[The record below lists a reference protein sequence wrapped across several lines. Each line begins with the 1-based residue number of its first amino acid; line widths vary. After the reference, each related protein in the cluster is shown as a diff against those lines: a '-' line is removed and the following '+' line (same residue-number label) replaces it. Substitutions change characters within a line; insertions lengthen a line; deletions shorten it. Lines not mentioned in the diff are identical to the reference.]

1 MWCGLVS
8 KHEQGHDKK
17 EEQGHWRVGVGRVAQ
32 VALAEAHEL
41 PLVVLLH
48 VSAPL
53 LVVTWRSLQAL
64 TFCRDSKVVVAE
76 IFVPAL

>member
-1 MWCGLVS
+1 MLYGLVS
-8 KHEQGHDKK
+8 QHEQGHDK
-17 EEQGHWRVGVGRVAQ
+17 EEEHGHWWVGVGRVAQ

-64 TFCRDSKVVVAE
+64 SFCRDSKVVVAE

>member
-1 MWCGLVS
+1 MWYGLVS
-8 KHEQGHDKK
+8 KHEQRHDKK
-17 EEQGHWRVGVGRVAQ
+17 EEQGHWWVGGGLVAQ

-48 VSAPL
+48 VRAPL
-53 LVVTWRSLQAL
+53 LVVAWRPLKAL
-64 TFCRDSKVVVAE
+64 TFCRDSKVVVAK

>member
-1 MWCGLVS
+1 MWYGLVS
-8 KHEQGHDKK
+8 QHEQRHDKK
-17 EEQGHWRVGVGRVAQ
+17 EKDGHWRVGVGLVAQ
-32 VALAEAHEL
+32 VSLAEAHEL

-48 VSAPL
+48 VRAPL
-53 LVVTWRSLQAL
+53 LVVTRRSLQAL